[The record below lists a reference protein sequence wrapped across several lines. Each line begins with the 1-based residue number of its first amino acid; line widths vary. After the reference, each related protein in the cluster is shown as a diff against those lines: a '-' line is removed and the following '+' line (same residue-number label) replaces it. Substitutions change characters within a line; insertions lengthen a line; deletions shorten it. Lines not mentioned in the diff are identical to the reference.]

1 MVVHRI
7 LVPKVLVRLQI
18 DHLNYKYIFM
28 INLWDIKLSQC
39 FIVKHNYY
47 KSEIYKFQLIGFT
60 DTIVYIRNID
70 LHGKMMKPSDDD
82 KNNARIHISAFIDS
96 FTILKI
102 L

>member
-1 MVVHRI
+1 
-7 LVPKVLVRLQI
+7 
-18 DHLNYKYIFM
+18 M

-82 KNNARIHISAFIDS
+82 KIMQEYIFQRLL
-96 FTILKI
+96 ILLQYLKYYN
-102 L
+102 